1 MPLKALGWR
10 SWRVVGRVLGE
21 SVAVGIVGAA
31 AGLGLGFAGAAII
44 ASVAPKVY
52 ATADESGLNQGGQ
65 PPPRSPPGSH
75 AILVGFGNLI
85 RMVPVALSPSV
96 SGGMIIPAVV
106 LALAGVPWLAVG
118 PEARTSNVSGT
129 VCPVMV
135 GRDREF
141 ALLQETWRAGGQL
154 LVVRGPAG
162 IGKSRLVREFADQ
175 ARGAGGAVLVGRCS
189 PTAGDVPLRPLR
201 EALLAAARVGLAP
214 SARLAAFL
222 PVLGSLVPEWSGER
236 VGGADGGLMVL
247 AEGVLRLVA
256 EWSSPQAPALLVTE
270 DLHWADRE
278 TLEVLEYLADHLPGQ
293 AALVVA
299 TLRDD
304 EAGPGGELVAAL
316 RARRVIRQVSL
327 SPLDPAQSQVMLR
340 ECLGAT
346 SLLPD
351 LIDAVVTRSDG
362 VPFFIEEL
370 LATAVGGTNPGRA
383 VPGSVA
389 AAVDARLRSLPEATA
404 RFLRYAALL
413 GRVFDWHV
421 VAAATRYP
429 PQEAIDRL
437 RQAARA
443 QLIDADGTGFR
454 FRHALTVEAVR
465 SSLLPEERKTIC
477 AGLLETLELLHPGFD
492 GETCQLAAGLAVE
505 AGDQGRAAG
514 LWLRA
519 ARRALREGALASA
532 EALALRARA
541 ARPLEADRVLLS
553 AWTLAGQPRRAI
565 EAGHHILSAGDCDPV
580 ARVAVLFEL
589 ADAMITA
596 GRWDDA
602 EGYLEILHSEPG
614 LGRPEVARR
623 AVGAAEVALA
633 RNDYATAIELVRAA
647 LADARGEGLAEMT
660 CRALWVV
667 GRVERGRAAD
677 VARAAFEEAY
687 ECATRNALP
696 VARIKS
702 LQELGTIDMFETL
715 GTARLEEA
723 RREALAA
730 GAISM
735 IAMVDLQLAAA
746 YSARGQADLTLATA
760 ARCEEDS
767 RRLGLA
773 SLPASIALQAAAH
786 GFSGDRAAMEA
797 AAARARAVGGDS
809 AVVEMVTLANG
820 LALYHLGEGR
830 LPEALDALDR
840 AMDVLRAARVPQDW
854 TGRWALLRTVVGADG
869 TRAREE
875 CRGLSFDTAMS
886 RATLRA
892 ADAVA
897 AGRADGDAA
906 SIFAEADRALGR
918 IEGGFTRSVA
928 RLLVAPCAH
937 RDGWG
942 KPAVWLREA
951 LANFEDLGLPNFVGQ
966 CRAALHAMGVPVPR
980 RPRSEAP
987 RVTGPLAA
995 QGITPRETEVLAQ
1008 VATGRSNRE
1017 IAESLHLSVRTV
1029 EKHVERLLMK
1039 TGRSRS
1045 GLARFAADAGLPP
1058 AV

>member
-1 MPLKALGWR
+1 
-10 SWRVVGRVLGE
+10 VGRE
-21 SVAVGIVGAA
+21 
-31 AGLGLGFAGAAII
+31 
-44 ASVAPKVY
+44 
-52 ATADESGLNQGGQ
+52 
-65 PPPRSPPGSH
+65 
-75 AILVGFGNLI
+75 
-85 RMVPVALSPSV
+85 AL
-96 SGGMIIPAVV
+96 
-106 LALAGVPWLAVG
+106 
-118 PEARTSNVSGT
+118 TSNAGGT

-141 ALLQETWRAGGQL
+141 ALLQEAWRAGGQL

-162 IGKSRLVREFADQ
+162 MGKSRLVRELADQ
-175 ARGAGGAVLVGRCS
+175 ARGTGGTVLAGRCS

-214 SARLAAFL
+214 SSRLAAFL
-222 PVLGSLVPEWSGER
+222 PVLGSLVPEWSGKGA
-236 VGGADGGLMVL
+236 GGVDGGLMVL
-247 AEGVLRLVA
+247 AEGVLRLLA
-256 EWSSPQAPALLVTE
+256 EWSSPEAPALLVIE

-304 EAGPGGELVAAL
+304 EPGPGGELVSAL

-327 SPLDPAQSQVMLR
+327 PSLDPAQSEVMLR
-340 ECLGAT
+340 ECLTAT

-370 LATAVGGTNPGRA
+370 LATALTETNPGRA
-383 VPGSVA
+383 VPGSVT
-389 AAVDARLRSLPEATA
+389 AAVDARLGSLPEATA
-404 RFLRYAALL
+404 RFIGYAAMI
-413 GRVFDWHV
+413 GRAFDWHV
-421 VAAATRYP
+421 VAAATGFP

-437 RQAARA
+437 RQAARV

-465 SSLLPEERKTIC
+465 SSLLPEERQAIC
-477 AGLLETLELLHPGFD
+477 ASLLETLELLHPGLD

-505 AGDQGRAAG
+505 AGDQGRAAS
-514 LWLRA
+514 LWLEA
-519 ARRALREGALASA
+519 ARRALREGALGSA
-532 EALALRARA
+532 EALALRARD
-541 ARPLEADRVLLS
+541 ARSVEADRVLLS
-553 AWTLAGQPRRAI
+553 AWTLAGQPRRAL
-565 EAGHHILSAGDCDPV
+565 EAGHHILSAGDCDPAV
-580 ARVAVLFEL
+580 RIAVLFEL

-602 EGYLEILHSEPG
+602 EGYLETLRSEPR
-614 LGRPEVARR
+614 LGRPETARR

-633 RNDYATAIELVRAA
+633 RNDNAAAIELARTA
-647 LADARGEGLAEMT
+647 LADARGEGPAEAT

-677 VARAAFEEAY
+677 VARAALEEAY

-735 IAMVDLQLAAA
+735 VAMVDLQLAAA
-746 YSARGQADLTLATA
+746 YSAQGQAGLTLATA

-767 RRLGLA
+767 RRFGLA

-786 GFSGDRAAMEA
+786 GFSGNRAAMEV
-797 AAARARAVGGDS
+797 AAARARAVGGDR
-809 AVVEMVTLANG
+809 AIVEMVTLANG

-840 AMDVLRAARVPQDW
+840 AMDVLREARVPQDW
-854 TGRWALLRTVVGADG
+854 TGRWALLRTAAGADG
-869 TRAREE
+869 ARAREE

-886 RATLRA
+886 RASLRA

-897 AGRADGDAA
+897 VGRAGGDAA
-906 SIFAEADRALGR
+906 PIFAEADRALGR
-918 IEGGFTRSVA
+918 VEGGFARSVA
-928 RLLVAPCAH
+928 RLLAAPCAH

-942 KPAVWLREA
+942 EPAVWLREA
-951 LANFEDLGLPNFVGQ
+951 LANFEDLGLPNFAGQ
-966 CRAALHAMGVPVPR
+966 CRATLHAMGVPVPR

-995 QGITPRETEVLAQ
+995 QGITPREAEVLAQ
-1008 VATGRSNRE
+1008 VAAGRSNRE
-1017 IAESLHLSVRTV
+1017 IAEALHLSVRTV

-1039 TGRSRS
+1039 TGRSRA
-1045 GLARFAADAGLPP
+1045 GLARFAADGGLPP